1 MRKLKLMEQLVLVAV
16 AAGSLVLGAQQAQ
29 ADAWQPGQ
37 PGRWVPGTPMTDCQC
52 VTDWSGMY
60 IGGKIGGAFSDIN
73 WTENFAE
80 FDAPG
85 GASFSPNS
93 FAGGVFGGG
102 NLQMGNWVFGLEFGF
117 EGMGLNQSV
126 GSPVP
131 TDSFK
136 TEIDWLFSI
145 EPRIGYAWDRTMVF
159 VKGGWVGGNATLSAT
174 GLSDNPAYAGRIA
187 TASSSDFFDGWSIGG
202 GVEYAWMPSVIIGID
217 YRYTQLNLSTAASCD
232 LCLIGLPIGEP
243 STLAGDANISEVML
257 RASYLFRPED

>member
-1 MRKLKLMEQLVLVAV
+1 MSKPKFVGRFMVAV
-16 AAGSLVLGAQQAQ
+16 AAGALVLATQQAR
-29 ADAWQPGQ
+29 ADGWQPGE
-37 PGRWVPGTPMTDCQC
+37 PGRWIPGTPMTDSQH
-52 VTDWSGMY
+52 VTDWSGIY
-60 IGGKIGGAFSDIN
+60 VGGKLGGAFSDIS
-73 WTENFAE
+73 WTDNYNE
-80 FDAPG
+80 FVAPG

-93 FAGGVFGGG
+93 IAGGVFAGA
-102 NLQMGNWVFGLEFGF
+102 NLQMGNWIFGLEFAF

-126 GSPVP
+126 SPVVA

-145 EPRIGYAWDRTMVF
+145 EPRLGYTWDRTMVF
-159 VKGGWVGGNATLSAT
+159 VKGGWIGGNATLSES
-174 GLSDNPAYAGRIA
+174 GLSANPAYAGQIA

-202 GVEYAWMPSVIIGID
+202 GVEYAWLPSVIVGLD

-243 STLAGDANISEVML
+243 SAVSGDANISEVML